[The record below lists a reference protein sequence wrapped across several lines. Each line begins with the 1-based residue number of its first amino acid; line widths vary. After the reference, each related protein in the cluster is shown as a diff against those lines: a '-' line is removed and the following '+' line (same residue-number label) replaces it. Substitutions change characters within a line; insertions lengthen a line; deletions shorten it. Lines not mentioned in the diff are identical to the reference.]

1 VPFRAPLLSDWPL
14 KLTALLLSL
23 VLWVVA
29 ATGEQSTQVLSIP
42 IEITPPAGR
51 SAAWNPGAVN
61 VMFVGAGREL
71 LRLSA
76 SHAVFQRALPDTVT
90 GGRMSIELTA
100 ANLRVPPGI
109 NARVQDIEP
118 RMVVVD
124 VDSIGHRNVPVHADV
139 TLESAPGFGLVGG
152 VQVVP
157 GEVQLY
163 GRPDDLARVDSV
175 TTIPLRLTQA
185 EGSIERELALDTTAL
200 GRVHVRPN
208 AVTVSLDIQAMGR
221 RTYPSVPVDLP
232 SSAASAFSAQPS
244 RVEVEVRGPAAR
256 LNQLTED
263 SVSVLLEPGMRP
275 AAGRAALRIIVPGGF
290 RGTAHP
296 DSVTL
301 SRRGHD

>member
-1 VPFRAPLLSDWPL
+1 MPFRAPLLSDWPL

-29 ATGEQSTQVLSIP
+29 ATGEQSSQVLAIP

-51 SAAWNPGAVN
+51 SAVWNPGAVN
-61 VMFVGAGREL
+61 VLFVGSGREL

-90 GGRMSIELTA
+90 GGRMTIELTA
-100 ANLRVPPGI
+100 ANLRVPAGV
-109 NARVQDIEP
+109 NARVKDIEP
-118 RMVVVD
+118 RVVVID
-124 VDSIGHRNVPVHADV
+124 VDSIGHKNVPVHADV
-139 TLESAPGFGLVGG
+139 SLETEPGFGLAGG

-163 GRPDDLARVDSV
+163 GRPEELAHLDSV
-175 TTIPLRLTQA
+175 ATIPLRLTHA
-185 EGSIERELALDTTAL
+185 EGTIERELSLDTTAL
-200 GRVHVRPN
+200 GRVRVRPS
-208 AVTVSLDIQAMGR
+208 AVTVSLDVQAMGR
-221 RTYPSVPVDLP
+221 RTYASVPVDLP
-232 SSAASAFSAQPS
+232 SSAAAPFSAQPA
-244 RVEVEVRGPAAR
+244 RVEVEVRGPVAR

-263 SVSVLLEPGMRP
+263 SVSVLLEPGVPPR
-275 AAGRAALRIIVPGGF
+275 AGRAALRVIVPGGF

-301 SRRGHD
+301 SRRGRD